1 MVSVTVRQKDLTT
14 RIVRAFDLAVDQRD
28 LEVAELIARALE
40 IHVTRA
46 ASQGMADVED
56 LRERLY
62 DVRSRL
68 LSLRTEA

>member
-14 RIVRAFDLAVDQRD
+14 RIVRAFDLAVDQHD

-46 ASQGMADVED
+46 ASQGLADVED

-62 DVRSRL
+62 DVRTRL
-68 LSLRTEA
+68 LDLRTEA